1 MCEVLRPSAFGQN
14 SQSQCAQCRF
24 APQSHSV
31 CAQCRFAPQSH
42 SVHSVASLHKRRR
55 AQCVKSSGLRPS
67 AKIPSHSVHSVAS
80 LHKVTVCVHSVA
92 SLHKRRRAQ
101 CVKSSGLRP
110 SAKIPSFFFL
120 FRETHTF
127 FLALNALF
135 FWPLGRTDGRTSGVL
150 RDHPQRMCA

>member
-1 MCEVLRPSAFGQN
+1 VCTVSLRSTKSQCAQCRFAPQASSCTVCEVLRPSAFGQN

-31 CAQCRFAPQSH
+31 RAQCRFAPQ
-42 SVHSVASLHKRRR
+42 ASKLIRQDKTRHKRRR

-92 SLHKRRRAQ
+92 SLHKVTV
-101 CVKSSGLRP
+101 CTVSLR
-110 SAKIPSFFFL
+110 S
-120 FRETHTF
+120 
-127 FLALNALF
+127 
-135 FWPLGRTDGRTSGVL
+135 TSVVV
-150 RDHPQRMCA
+150 HSV